1 MKAWFAPT
9 ATAALVLSQHP
20 FFPRAHVADASAP
33 LAATRIA
40 HTRANECAPG
50 TGKQRR
56 QVPIGEHANSVQ
68 AHHESAPTLM
78 QCAAAVVVRA
88 HIFSMHH
95 YLVRARLFAPPLPPS
110 ASLSCSF
117 QPLFGRGGC
126 GPPSC
131 WAKSTVFPR
140 PAAAEFKRTFS
151 ISIRLNFALSPLG
164 RLSQGPAAAAVG
176 LRPRILESP
185 ARWRRRALNVGYVA
199 HAQRSKSRRAS
210 GMLLRC
216 VLCVLGAAARLLS
229 ALSRSP

>member
-1 MKAWFAPT
+1 MQARHWSRRGSRTRERTNARLAL
-9 ATAALVLSQHP
+9 AT
-20 FFPRAHVADASAP
+20 
-33 LAATRIA
+33 
-40 HTRANECAPG
+40 
-50 TGKQRR
+50 
-56 QVPIGEHANSVQ
+56 NSVRRPSTRTPHSCNSVE
-68 AHHESAPTLM
+68 AHHDTAPTLM

-95 YLVRARLFAPPLPPS
+95 YLVRARPFAPPLPPS

-151 ISIRLNFALSPLG
+151 ISIRLIFALSPLG

-210 GMLLRC
+210 GTLLRCVRC